1 MKQVMSI
8 TTRPLHNPAHLGKIL
23 RELYMK
29 PLGITVY
36 AAADA
41 LKVTRKHLSAI
52 LNGRASV
59 TPDMALRLAAAFRT
73 DAEIWLNLQSQY
85 DLWQVRGRKGK
96 PAIRALV
103 PRKAA

>member
-1 MKQVMSI
+1 MSTI
-8 TTRPLHNPAHLGKIL
+8 TKPMHNPSHPGEVL

-29 PLGITVY
+29 PLGITVN